1 MSALPFNHWVS
12 GETTTHKDIGAV
24 YYNTELSVAEASIVQ
39 NAVMTIYLSVLM
51 VPIGGNEEF
60 KDKDGKD
67 IAIKDWDSSTGEFEA
82 FKAQV
87 KEQAESF
94 WNDNTMCLV
103 PPKYYKGLNW
113 PMSGLATQRL
123 NIDCKFKLEWAF
135 GPQDAHKIIRCARL
149 ENDAADS
156 EASRSNSKRYDSG
169 DLKAVIK
176 YPTTNC
182 GTTIAVEHLT
192 VPHEIGHAI
201 GLPHVGQFY
210 DLTKSKHQCKVAG
223 IDPST
228 TQGWADTE
236 VDGTGGKDPYGNHSS
251 EDVIRNIMGYGL
263 GKARWNFLPWIYRI
277 SNHTRHETQLRDWQI
292 SSTWVPPKVLWENV
306 M

>member
-12 GETTTHKDIGAV
+12 GETTTHKGIGAV

-39 NAVMTIYLSVLM
+39 NAVMTIYLSVHM

-113 PMSGLATQRL
+113 PMSGWRARPS
-123 NIDCKFKLEWAF
+123 IGAPFFFDC
-135 GPQDAHKIIRCARL
+135 
-149 ENDAADS
+149 
-156 EASRSNSKRYDSG
+156 
-169 DLKAVIK
+169 
-176 YPTTNC
+176 
-182 GTTIAVEHLT
+182 
-192 VPHEIGHAI
+192 
-201 GLPHVGQFY
+201 
-210 DLTKSKHQCKVAG
+210 
-223 IDPST
+223 
-228 TQGWADTE
+228 
-236 VDGTGGKDPYGNHSS
+236 TG
-251 EDVIRNIMGYGL
+251 
-263 GKARWNFLPWIYRI
+263 F
-277 SNHTRHETQLRDWQI
+277 QL
-292 SSTWVPPKVLWENV
+292 
-306 M
+306 